1 MCRLFGMSAG
11 AKPVQATFWLLDAS
25 DSLAV
30 QSRHNPDG
38 TGIGYFDPDGTP
50 HIDKQPIAAFE
61 DRSFATEAREIWSRT
76 FVSHVR
82 HATTGALTI
91 ANTHPFCLDERL
103 FAHNGVIDDL
113 PKLEQELGS
122 DLDRVHGQT
131 DSERYFALITREIER
146 HDGDVDA
153 GIRAA
158 VQWVVANLTVLSINF
173 VLITVSDLWALRYPE
188 HHTLFV
194 LERSAGGNRQ
204 ETSAALDQTSSQG
217 TRIHS
222 ESARQ
227 QPTVIVASERMDD
240 DHGWR
245 ELASGELI
253 HVDASLELT
262 RTQLVWRAFSQR
274 SASDVAASRRP
285 ASAPIPR
292 AAAAAAPPCRSVAA
306 SVGRVTCDRPQLRNL
321 AVGAQ
326 GSSHVRAAQT
336 TTRGRSLGAVAL
348 DR

>member
-11 AKPVQATFWLLDAS
+11 AEPVRATFWLLDAP
-25 DSLAV
+25 DSLAR

-91 ANTHPFCLDERL
+91 ANTHPFCLDRRL

-122 DLDRVHGQT
+122 DLARVKGET

-146 HDGDVDA
+146 CDGDVDA

-158 VQWVVANLTVLSINF
+158 VQWVVTNLTVLSINF
-173 VLITVSDLWALRYPE
+173 VLITAGEVWALRYPE

-204 ETSAALDQTSSQG
+204 ETSAALDQTSSEG

-222 ESARQ
+222 ESARE

-240 DHGWR
+240 DHEWR

-262 RTQLVWRAFSQR
+262 RTQLV
-274 SASDVAASRRP
+274 
-285 ASAPIPR
+285 
-292 AAAAAAPPCRSVAA
+292 
-306 SVGRVTCDRPQLRNL
+306 
-321 AVGAQ
+321 
-326 GSSHVRAAQT
+326 
-336 TTRGRSLGAVAL
+336 
-348 DR
+348 